1 MKRMAIYESPVR
13 LLGLIVVT
21 IFVTHTI
28 AMVGFALLPHHP
40 MWIHSAIESILLVCL
55 LFPVL
60 YFFSFRPLL
69 LHIAERDQAEEA
81 MRESESKYRHLFE
94 HLSDAAF
101 VVDVET
107 GRILD
112 TNPQGE
118 RLLGRNRGEI
128 MGMNQS
134 KLYLPDKAEQQR
146 VRFASYAREERP
158 ADYET
163 EIVRK
168 DGTIGRVRI
177 SGVPTILH
185 GRKLTLELF
194 RDLANRPEMP

>member
-1 MKRMAIYESPVR
+1 MAIYESPVR
-13 LLGLIVVT
+13 LLGLIILT
-21 IFVTHTI
+21 IFI
-28 AMVGFALLPHHP
+28 AHILAMTGFALLPHFA
-40 MWIHSAIESILLVCL
+40 MWAQSSIQSVLLVLL

-60 YFFSFRPLL
+60 YVFSFRPLL

-81 MRESESKYRHLFE
+81 MRESEQKYRHLFE

-101 VVDVET
+101 LVDVDT
-107 GRILD
+107 GRVLD

-118 RLLGRNRGEI
+118 RLLGRSRGEI

-134 KLYLPDKAEQQR
+134 KLYLPDKIEAQR
-146 VRFASYAREERP
+146 NLFAAYARQERP

-168 DGTIGRVRI
+168 DGTMCRVRI
-177 SGVPTILH
+177 SGVPTVLH
-185 GRKLTLELF
+185 GRKLILELF
-194 RDLANRPEMP
+194 RDLSDLLH